1 MNKTFQEF
9 LAEAAN
15 GQQDFNYFEVEAAF
29 DQHGKEE
36 VINEEAAGTIDEFLF
51 GKES

>member
-15 GQQDFNYFEVEAAF
+15 GQQDFNYFEIEAAF
-29 DQHGKEE
+29 EELHGKEG
-36 VINEEAAGTIDEFLF
+36 VIKEEAGTIDEFLF

>member
-9 LAEAAN
+9 LAEATN
-15 GQQDFNYFEVEAAF
+15 GQQDFNYFEIEAAF
-29 DQHGKEE
+29 EELHGTQGAVTEE
-36 VINEEAAGTIDEFLF
+36 AGTIDEFLF